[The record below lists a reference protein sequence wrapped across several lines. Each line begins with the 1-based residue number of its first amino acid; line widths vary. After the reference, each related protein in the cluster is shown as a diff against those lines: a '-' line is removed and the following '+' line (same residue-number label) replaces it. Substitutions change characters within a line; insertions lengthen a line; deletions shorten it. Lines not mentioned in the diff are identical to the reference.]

1 MLGYRGLRLNWPSK
15 NNGRGICSFK
25 IIKPKADTNVNYEI
39 ASCFRLNQHLNEHC
53 TTKRME
59 DLLMNIFL
67 KQVFV
72 KQYFWNYLL
81 LSELERF
88 VGSLRIPGLC
98 EVLPPDAGDR
108 GEREDGEPCVSCP
121 GIWELQQL
129 DPPTSTLS
137 QGTRGE
143 ILSQV
148 WYQSKNL
155 STVCAK
161 YKINGRPHISVSRP
175 TSAS

>member
-1 MLGYRGLRLNWPSK
+1 MGDQV
-15 NNGRGICSFK
+15 
-25 IIKPKADTNVNYEI
+25 KPVLERALY
-39 ASCFRLNQHLNEHC
+39 NETYGGPAHEHFSQ
-53 TTKRME
+53 T
-59 DLLMNIFL
+59 
-67 KQVFV
+67 
-72 KQYFWNYLL
+72 
-81 LSELERF
+81 ELERF
-88 VGSLRIPGLC
+88 VGSLRILGLC
-98 EVLPPDAGDR
+98 EVLPSDAGDR

-121 GIWELQQL
+121 GIRELQQL

-161 YKINGRPHISVSRP
+161 YK
-175 TSAS
+175 